1 MGCANPTLDHFLS
14 PRNVGDVPDPDGVG
28 EARQPQGGATTRV
41 TIRVRRGRVERV
53 GFRTFG
59 CPHAIAAASALTELA
74 AGLAADEAAGLSE
87 ENISRA
93 LGGIPT
99 ERLYCAELAVAALR
113 MALDSA
119 QRAGAVLRAEVRPT
133 PTPSA
138 AVPHR
143 TAAPRTPGGLP

>member
-1 MGCANPTLDHFLS
+1 MGRANPTLDHFFA

-28 EARQPQGGATTRV
+28 EARQPQGGVTTRV
-41 TIRVRRGRVERV
+41 TIRVRGGCVERV

-74 AGLAADEAAGLSE
+74 TGLGADDAAKLSKE
-87 ENISRA
+87 DVSRA
-93 LGGIPT
+93 LGGIPA

-119 QRAGAVLRAEVRPT
+119 QRSGAA
-133 PTPSA
+133 
-138 AVPHR
+138 
-143 TAAPRTPGGLP
+143 LPDED